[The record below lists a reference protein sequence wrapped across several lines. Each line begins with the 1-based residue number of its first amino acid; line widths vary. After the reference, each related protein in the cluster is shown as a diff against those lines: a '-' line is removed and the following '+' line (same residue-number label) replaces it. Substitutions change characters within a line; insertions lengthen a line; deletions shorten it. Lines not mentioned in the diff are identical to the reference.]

1 MMINTMTPATEV
13 VDAAHTLAHLGLV
26 DAYGHVSV
34 RLSQRSA
41 LITPAR
47 DLSTVAES
55 DLVELSVDEDTLPA
69 LAPAESHLH
78 LAIYRARSDVDAIC
92 RAQPTAGLAVS
103 ALTDE
108 LHPVHGQA
116 AWLGTSVPV
125 HPQPLLLRSAALGHA
140 AALTLGAQDALLLRG
155 NGAVTT
161 AETPGVAA
169 ARMWILAT
177 TCDIWLR
184 TSAIAPP
191 RPLHGDEISEWRATR
206 NELLPRLWEHL
217 RKRAADAASSNNSA
231 RHAGANDS

>member
-1 MMINTMTPATEV
+1 MIDMTTAATEV
-13 VDAAHTLAHLGLV
+13 VDAAHTVAHLGLV

-34 RLSQRSA
+34 RLS
-41 LITPAR
+41 PAFR
-47 DLSTVAES
+47 PDHARPRPVHRGRIRPGRAEAGRGH
-55 DLVELSVDEDTLPA
+55 TLPA
-69 LAPAESHLH
+69 GAPAESFLH
-78 LAIYRARSDVDAIC
+78 LAIYRTRSDVGAIC
-92 RAQPTAGLAVS
+92 RAQPSPGLAVS

-116 AWLGTSVPV
+116 VWLGTSVPV
-125 HPQPLLLRSAALGHA
+125 HSQPQLLRSVTLATA
-140 AALTLGAQDALLLRG
+140 AAATLGTQDALLLRG

-161 AETPGVAA
+161 GQTPGVAA

-191 RPLHGDEISEWRATR
+191 RPLQGEEVTAWRATG

-217 RKRAADAASSNNSA
+217 HRRASRAVSTNNPARDA
-231 RHAGANDS
+231 